1 MPRHVA
7 IKLGAW
13 AADLAV
19 RGLEEVRM
27 REIELIVG
35 ALQSCPTSQS
45 AGDLG
50 RGLVLERSNRRD
62 SGRHLRSGRAATSV
76 RAWLARSPISFAGST
91 GSPGPPSYPR

>member
-1 MPRHVA
+1 VPRHVA

-35 ALQSCPTSQS
+35 ALRPTSQS

-50 RGLVLERSNRRD
+50 RGTVLERSNRRD

-76 RAWLARSPISFAGST
+76 RAWLARSPISFVGST